1 MFSHYGHFSPNLNEE
16 LFSAPRTEA
25 AITQN
30 MKPGGLQEYTK
41 ICTSSLIYIS
51 AKRQAQLCSGRAQTA
66 HTNSNQN
73 ILCAQ
78 VTFKTDSMQI
88 FMKLCLK

>member
-1 MFSHYGHFSPNLNEE
+1 M
-16 LFSAPRTEA
+16 
-25 AITQN
+25 Q
-30 MKPGGLQEYTK
+30 PGGLREYTK
-41 ICTSSLIYIS
+41 ICTPSLIYTS
-51 AKRQAQLCSGRAQTA
+51 ADSQVQLCSGRAQTA

-73 ILCAQ
+73 ILRAQ

>member
-1 MFSHYGHFSPNLNEE
+1 MSSYYGHFSPNLNEE

-30 MKPGGLQEYTK
+30 MQPGGLQEYTR
-41 ICTSSLIYIS
+41 IITPLLIYTS
-51 AKRQAQLCSGRAQTA
+51 ADCQVCLCSGKAHTA